1 MSEYG
6 KRVFA
11 PLLRGRAMLAQRE
24 MPAGFIAIHQK
35 LHTVLRRLASPY
47 KYVLSSA
54 TRLV

>member
-1 MSEYG
+1 
-6 KRVFA
+6 
-11 PLLRGRAMLAQRE
+11 MLAQWE